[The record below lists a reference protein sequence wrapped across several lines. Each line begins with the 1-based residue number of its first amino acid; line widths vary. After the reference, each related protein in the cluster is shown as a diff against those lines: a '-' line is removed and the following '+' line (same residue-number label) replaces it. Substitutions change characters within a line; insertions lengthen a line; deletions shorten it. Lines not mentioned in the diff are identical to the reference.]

1 MLKAATAEP
10 RPTPATRS
18 SGMRLSW
25 RGRLVVALLLLPGVA
40 ATLSSLYLPNGDQG
54 GVFSVAALT
63 FYVGALVVLTA
74 PAWAVMHAFWVPSLR
89 AADDEAAWRER
100 RPDDRPRRVVA
111 TVLGLVVANG
121 LATYWFGRLADHA
134 EVEQVTMGL
143 FGLATITHVAL
154 LTRHRW

>member
-1 MLKAATAEP
+1 M
-10 RPTPATRS
+10 
-18 SGMRLSW
+18 
-25 RGRLVVALLLLPGVA
+25 
-40 ATLSSLYLPNGDQG
+40 
-54 GVFSVAALT
+54 
-63 FYVGALVVLTA
+63 LTA
-74 PAWAVMHAFWVPSLR
+74 PAWVVMHAFWVPSLR

-100 RPDDRPRRVVA
+100 RPDNRPRRVVA